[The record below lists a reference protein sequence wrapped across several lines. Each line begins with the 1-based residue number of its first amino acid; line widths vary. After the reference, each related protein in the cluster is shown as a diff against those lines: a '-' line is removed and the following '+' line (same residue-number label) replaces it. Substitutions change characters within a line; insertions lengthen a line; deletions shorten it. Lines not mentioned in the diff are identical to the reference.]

1 MKDAQLKF
9 FIASGKDIILKLDYR
24 HPAKLAHASNAPA
37 VKIGV
42 TCKCPSTEGVI
53 DIRMRHRASARHLMS
68 IGAARVSIF
77 SDRTQGGGDR
87 TDVFHN
93 NVKTTHHAFA
103 ASTMLTANSA
113 SPIPVT
119 RCFPEDE
126 IRRRIDRCPKL
137 ASLQSVNRAL
147 RELVHSEQ
155 SLNSQ
160 IAEVIRRDPSLSA
173 RLLRMVN
180 SVYFGLST
188 RVNNIEEAVFFLGL
202 RQIRELS
209 MATPVI
215 EELEQLQQNT
225 APSLPWKDLWSHSIG
240 TAILTREILA
250 STPLQIDDDTD
261 YLIGLLHNVG
271 KIVMAYAFPDELRT
285 LMATPAADAA
295 DICRLERELIGWDHG
310 KIGAHYLAR
319 HQLSEEIVF
328 AVRYHNEPDH
338 APRHRLFA
346 AAVQVADHL
355 VRHAGIIGNFE
366 QIEPVAADAWLT
378 LPGWDIL
385 YGADTPESMLARA
398 SVANSLQRLPSMLQG
413 LL

>member
-1 MKDAQLKF
+1 M
-9 FIASGKDIILKLDYR
+9 SGMNFN
-24 HPAKLAHASNAPA
+24 ACSSHARPLFRMLTLNSAPPVPPRA
-37 VKIGV
+37 
-42 TCKCPSTEGVI
+42 PYSTE
-53 DIRMRHRASARHLMS
+53 
-68 IGAARVSIF
+68 
-77 SDRTQGGGDR
+77 
-87 TDVFHN
+87 
-93 NVKTTHHAFA
+93 
-103 ASTMLTANSA
+103 
-113 SPIPVT
+113 
-119 RCFPEDE
+119 E
-126 IRRRIDRCPKL
+126 IKRRINACPKL

-147 RELVHSEQ
+147 KDLVRSEG

-215 EELEQLQQNT
+215 EELEELQQST
-225 APSLPWKDLWSHSIG
+225 SMALPWKELWTHSIA

-250 STPLQIDDDTD
+250 STPLHIDDDTD

-271 KIVMAYAFPDELRT
+271 KVVMAYAFPDELRT
-285 LMATPAADAA
+285 LVTTTTASTPAEF
-295 DICRLERELIGWDHG
+295 CVRERELIGWDHAE
-310 KIGAHYLAR
+310 IGAHYIAR

-328 AVRYHNEPDH
+328 ALHYHNAPDR

-346 AAVQVADHL
+346 AAVQIADHL
-355 VRHAGIIGNFE
+355 VRHSGISGGFE
-366 QIEPVAADAWLT
+366 QVAPVAADAWLE
-378 LPGWDIL
+378 LPGWQIL
-385 YGADTPESMLARA
+385 YGADGPESMLARA
-398 SVANSLQRLPSMLQG
+398 SLANSVQRLPSMLQG